1 MSRLDSIITNAVIF
15 QQLSPLDSCVMI
27 CDCDG
32 TIVKFI
38 SAKTFSMKTHE
49 GDKVAHGGSLDK
61 CLKGQKEVHTI
72 LPKEMYGVP
81 IKAISVP
88 VFDGTTLVGAI
99 ATAISLEAQQTLQD
113 AAQTIAATSEEITAT
128 TQELAASASTLA
140 ADLDGLKGSSEKVL
154 TELQKTDGILRFVNE
169 VAANSN
175 LLGLNAAIEAARAG
189 EHGRGFAVVADEI
202 RKMADNSRNAVK
214 EINDVLKVIRFE
226 ATQIIN
232 TVGNSAGHAQSQA
245 AAAQEITASM
255 EQLASS
261 ASDVEKISEI
271 L

>member
-1 MSRLDSIITNAVIF
+1 MSKIDTVIINASIIR
-15 QQLSPLDSCVMI
+15 QLSPLDSCVMI
-27 CDCDG
+27 CDCNG

-38 SAKTFSMKTHE
+38 SAKTFSMNTHE
-49 GDKVAHGGSLDK
+49 GDKVAYGGSLDR
-61 CLKGQKEVHTI
+61 CLKEQKEVHTI
-72 LPKEMYGVP
+72 LPREMYGVP

-88 VFDGTTLVGAI
+88 IFDGTNLVGAV

-140 ADLDGLKGSSEKVL
+140 ADLDGLKRNSERVL
-154 TELQKTDGILRFVNE
+154 SELKKTDGILKFVNE
-169 VAANSN
+169 VAASSN

-214 EINDVLKVIRFE
+214 EINDVLNVIKVE
-226 ATQIIN
+226 TTQIIGN
-232 TVGNSAGHAQSQA
+232 VGNAAGHAQSQA

-261 ASDVEKISEI
+261 ASDVEKIAEI